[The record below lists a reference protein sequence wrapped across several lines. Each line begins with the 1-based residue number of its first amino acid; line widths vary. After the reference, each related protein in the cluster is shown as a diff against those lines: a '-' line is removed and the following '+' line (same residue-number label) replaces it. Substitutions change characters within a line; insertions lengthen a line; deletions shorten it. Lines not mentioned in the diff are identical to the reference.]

1 MVFLPEARSLAKWM
15 FEHAELA
22 SMHISYVSPD
32 VDLRLT
38 TDDHR
43 SSTTSSPRPRSHLQ
57 TVMGCRTRVASWFG
71 FGPPRSSFVQRA
83 ARPESLSYADGVTAQ
98 AVSALLAALLILAIG
113 VSVLFRSRKDR
124 MYTSFAAFTF
134 VVSAWHLCTFID
146 VTTESPVMKWLSL
159 WAAATIPPT
168 AIRFFRIFL
177 AQPSIGGPK
186 RGPRVTLAWTLVAY
200 GGLIY
205 SAIVQPIHEK
215 NWFTFPFGIYVFG
228 GLYRCVYDLYM
239 QYRATKKK
247 VERTRIGYLAL
258 GGFVAVTLTLTEL
271 LPRFDIEWPSSVGN
285 VLGILYLYFLSQTLF
300 RNRLIDINELLGKM
314 AVLGTL
320 VVLLWA
326 VYGFLLYWIGA
337 GQKGLYLINA
347 LVASFVI
354 LILFEPVRSWLE
366 NGINRWLLRQ
376 RTELRGRIESVRR
389 ELPGVVDVPDMV
401 VKIIT
406 ALEESR
412 RVTDGSVYLLD
423 ADGAGFDRAGYVGQ
437 APPERL
443 DANAER
449 ALLDRVRGGHLD
461 KDQLHRELGEL
472 TSPADA
478 ETKRPALIALQGR
491 VDELHAGLIFPLL
504 GSAETEQG
512 PWLLG
517 LFCVRDDRTESAF
530 DVDDIDTFRQLAI
543 GAARVIESSQV
554 YERVKERDR
563 LAALGEMSAG
573 LAHEIRNPLGA
584 IKGAAQ
590 LLITADNKPA
600 GSATET
606 AELLEIIVEEA
617 NRLNNVV
624 TRFLDYARAERP
636 GREGAGKVD
645 LNQILRK
652 TEQLLRQDLP
662 KTNELRVR
670 LDDMLPQIA
679 GDPESLM
686 QVFLNLGQNA
696 LQAMPDGGT
705 LEILTTRR
713 RRSRLGYGQF
723 AEVRFRDTGIGI
735 PRDKLKKL
743 FIPFYT
749 TKQKGTGLGLA
760 ISHRIVNQHGGTI
773 EVRSTLGQ
781 GSTFSV
787 FLPAA
792 EPVPASKVEDIT
804 ETGRLTSLG
813 ALARNDPTPAT
824 TKPAPGSDG
833 VTTAGSV
840 VEPLPPS
847 DSMTDVPVM
856 SDADAK
862 GVG

>member
-1 MVFLPEARSLAKWM
+1 
-15 FEHAELA
+15 
-22 SMHISYVSPD
+22 
-32 VDLRLT
+32 
-38 TDDHR
+38 
-43 SSTTSSPRPRSHLQ
+43 
-57 TVMGCRTRVASWFG
+57 MGV
-71 FGPPRSSFVQRA
+71 
-83 ARPESLSYADGVTAQ
+83 Q

-113 VSVLFRSRKDR
+113 ASVLLRSRSDR
-124 MYTSFAAFTF
+124 VYTSFAAFTF
-134 VVSAWHLCTFID
+134 TVSAWYLCTFIG
-146 VTTESPVMKWLSL
+146 VTISSRVMGWLAL
-159 WAAATIPPT
+159 WSAATIPPV

-186 RGPRVTLAWTLVAY
+186 RGPRVTLAWTLLAY
-200 GGLIY
+200 AGLVV
-205 SAIVQPIHEK
+205 SAIYKPSHGRYLHEARY
-215 NWFTFPFGIYVFG
+215 FLVPFGAYVFG
-228 GLYRCVYDLYM
+228 GLYRCVYDLYI
-239 QYRATKKK
+239 QYRATTKR
-247 VERTRIGYLAL
+247 VERTRVGYLAL
-258 GGFVAVTLTLTEL
+258 GGFVATTLTLTHA
-271 LPRFDIEWPSSVGN
+271 LPQVGVTWLGVAWPAVGN
-285 VLGILYLYFLSQTLF
+285 VLGILYLYFLSQSLF
-300 RNRLIDINELLGKM
+300 RYRLIDLNELLGKM

-320 VVLLWA
+320 VVLWWA
-326 VYGFLLYWIGA
+326 VNGFLLYWIRDTRND
-337 GQKGLYLINA
+337 LYLLNA
-347 LVASFVI
+347 LVVSFVI

-376 RTELRGRIESVRR
+376 RTELRGRIDAVRR

-401 VKIIT
+401 QRITT

-412 RVTDGSVYLLD
+412 RVTDASIYLLD
-423 ADGAGFDRAGYVGQ
+423 ADGAGYDRASYIGQ
-437 APPERL
+437 APPDRL

-449 ALLDRVRGGHLD
+449 PLLERVRGGYLD
-461 KDQLHRELGEL
+461 HDQLVSGAEELAAG
-472 TSPADA
+472 PQA
-478 ETKRPALIALQGR
+478 ETKRVPVVALLGR
-491 VDELHAGLIFPLL
+491 LDELRAGVIFPLL

-517 LFCVRDDRTESAF
+517 LICMRDDRTENAF
-530 DVDDIDTFRQLAI
+530 DGDDLDTFRQLANA
-543 GAARVIESSQV
+543 AARVIESSQA

-563 LAALGEMSAG
+563 LAALGEMAAG

-590 LLITADNKPA
+590 LLITADGAAPPA
-600 GSATET
+600 SSSATET

-624 TRFLDYARAERP
+624 TRFLDYARSERP

-645 LNQILRK
+645 LNHVVRK
-652 TEQLLRQDLP
+652 TVQLLQQDLQ
-662 KTNELRVR
+662 KSIEVRVR
-670 LDDMLPQIA
+670 IDEMLPPIA

-760 ISHRIVNQHGGTI
+760 ISHRIINQHGGTI

-792 EPVPASKVEDIT
+792 EPIAAGDIKDIT
-804 ETGRLTSLG
+804 ETGGLRQLKAVDRTEPAPASAAAAVSTVGKQVESISPEDSL
-813 ALARNDPTPAT
+813 AEVLAIKAPSAPAGEVAPPAT
-824 TKPAPGSDG
+824 GEPAVTSVGPGE
-833 VTTAGSV
+833 A
-840 VEPLPPS
+840 
-847 DSMTDVPVM
+847 
-856 SDADAK
+856 AR
-862 GVG
+862 

>member
-1 MVFLPEARSLAKWM
+1 VENN
-15 FEHAELA
+15 
-22 SMHISYVSPD
+22 
-32 VDLRLT
+32 
-38 TDDHR
+38 
-43 SSTTSSPRPRSHLQ
+43 
-57 TVMGCRTRVASWFG
+57 
-71 FGPPRSSFVQRA
+71 
-83 ARPESLSYADGVTAQ
+83 AQ

-113 VSVLFRSRKDR
+113 TSVLLRSRSDR
-124 MYTSFAAFTF
+124 MYTSFAAFSFT
-134 VVSAWHLCTFID
+134 VSAWHLCTSISTA
-146 VTTESPVMKWLSL
+146 TTSPVMHWLAM

-177 AQPSIGGPK
+177 SQPSIGGPK
-186 RGPRVTLAWTLVAY
+186 RGPRVTLAWTLLAY
-200 GGLIY
+200 AGLVV
-205 SAIVQPIHEK
+205 SAIYKPGVRPIHDK
-215 NWFTFPFGIYVFG
+215 LYFQVPFVVYVFG
-228 GLYRCVYDLYM
+228 GLYRCVLDLYI
-239 QYRATKKK
+239 QYRATTKR
-247 VERTRIGYLAL
+247 VERTRVGYLAL
-258 GGFVAVTLTLTEL
+258 GGFVAITLTLTGTL
-271 LPRFDIEWPSSVGN
+271 RLGVTWLAVGN

-300 RNRLIDINELLGKM
+300 RYRLIDLNELVGKM

-326 VYGFLLYWIGA
+326 VNSFLLYWVGNGSAAGA
-337 GQKGLYLINA
+337 NASGKDFYLLNA

-366 NGINRWLLRQ
+366 TGINRWLLRQ
-376 RTELRGRIESVRR
+376 RTELRGRLDVVRR
-389 ELPGVVDVPDMV
+389 ELPGVVDVADMV
-401 VKIIT
+401 QRITT

-412 RVTDGSVYLLD
+412 RVTDASVYLLD
-423 ADGAGFDRAGYVGQ
+423 ADGAGFDRAGFIGR

-443 DANAER
+443 DASAER
-449 ALLDRVRGGHLD
+449 LILDRVRGGFLD
-461 KDQLHRELGEL
+461 KDQLAHELEDL
-472 TSPADA
+472 AATTQPEA
-478 ETKRPALIALQGR
+478 RRVPVLALQTR
-491 VDELHAGLIFPLL
+491 LDELHAGVIFPLL

-517 LFCVRDDRTESAF
+517 LFCVCDDRTESAF
-530 DVDDIDTFRQLAI
+530 DTDDLDTFRQLAA
-543 GAARVIESSQV
+543 GAARVIESSQA

-563 LAALGEMSAG
+563 LAALGEMAAG

-590 LLITADNKPA
+590 LLITDGASSEVAASAPVS
-600 GSATET
+600 SATEMV
-606 AELLEIIVEEA
+606 ELLDIIVEEA

-645 LNQILRK
+645 LNQVVRK
-652 TEQLLRQDLP
+652 TVQLLQQELP
-662 KTNELRVR
+662 KAIELRVR
-670 LDDMLPQIA
+670 IDEMLPPIA

-696 LQAMPDGGT
+696 LHAMPDGGT

-735 PRDKLKKL
+735 PRDRLKKL

-760 ISHRIVNQHGGTI
+760 ISHRIINQHGGTI

-792 EPVPASKVEDIT
+792 EPVSTSEVSDIT
-804 ETGRLTSLG
+804 ETGGLRPIKPAERG
-813 ALARNDPTPAT
+813 DATPA
-824 TKPAPGSDG
+824 AAGPGAIATVGPQIESI
-833 VTTAGSV
+833 
-840 VEPLPPS
+840 PPG
-847 DSMTDVPVM
+847 DSGADVPAAVEATAEAPV
-856 SDADAK
+856 ADAASATEAAS
-862 GVG
+862 

>member
-1 MVFLPEARSLAKWM
+1 MNAQD
-15 FEHAELA
+15 
-22 SMHISYVSPD
+22 VS
-32 VDLRLT
+32 
-38 TDDHR
+38 
-43 SSTTSSPRPRSHLQ
+43 
-57 TVMGCRTRVASWFG
+57 
-71 FGPPRSSFVQRA
+71 
-83 ARPESLSYADGVTAQ
+83 E
-98 AVSALLAALLILAIG
+98 LLAALLILAIG
-113 VSVLFRSRKDR
+113 ASVLLRSRSDR

-134 VVSAWHLCTFID
+134 TVSAWHLCTFIAAA
-146 VTTESPVMKWLSL
+146 TSSPVMRWLAL

-186 RGPRVTLAWTLVAY
+186 RGPRVTFAWTLLAY
-200 GGLIY
+200 AGLIY
-205 SAIVQPIHEK
+205 SALQPIHDK
-215 NWFTFPFGIYVFG
+215 IWFLVPFGVYVFG
-228 GLYRCVYDLYM
+228 GLYRCVYDMYM
-239 QYRATKKK
+239 QYRATTKR
-247 VERTRIGYLAL
+247 VERTRVGYLAL
-258 GGFVAVTLTLTEL
+258 GGFVATTLTLTDV
-271 LPRFDIEWPSSVGN
+271 LPFEVEWPAVGN

-300 RNRLIDINELLGKM
+300 RYRLIDLNELLGKM
-314 AVLGTL
+314 AVLVTL
-320 VVLLWA
+320 VILLWA
-326 VYGFLLYWIGA
+326 VYGFLLYWIGSGSSIGGGHVIGEPA
-337 GQKGLYLINA
+337 GGSQKGLYLLNA

-376 RTELRGRIESVRR
+376 RTELRGRIEAVRR
-389 ELPGVVDVPDMV
+389 ELPGVVDVADMV
-401 VKIIT
+401 QRIIT

-412 RVTDGSVYLLD
+412 RATDASIYLLD
-423 ADGAGFDRAGYVGQ
+423 ADGAGFDRAGYIGRV
-437 APPERL
+437 PPERL

-449 ALLDRVRGGHLD
+449 VLLDRVRAGHIEKEL
-461 KDQLHRELGEL
+461 LARELDEL
-472 TSPADA
+472 VAAPENESRQA
-478 ETKRPALIALQGR
+478 ALIALKTR
-491 VDELHAGLIFPLL
+491 LDELHAGLILPVY

-517 LFCVRDDRTESAF
+517 LFCIRDDRTPFAF
-530 DVDDIDTFRQLAI
+530 DADDIDTFRQLAI
-543 GAARVIESSQV
+543 AAARVIESSQA

-563 LAALGEMSAG
+563 LAALGEMAAG

-590 LLITADNKPA
+590 LLITADGRPA
-600 GSATET
+600 SGADA
-606 AELLEIIVEEA
+606 AEFLEIIVEEA

-624 TRFLDYARAERP
+624 TRFLDYARLERP
-636 GREGAGKVD
+636 GREGAAKVD
-645 LNQILRK
+645 LNTVVRK
-652 TEQLLRQDLP
+652 TEQLLRQELAR
-662 KTNELRVR
+662 NVELRVR
-670 LDDMLPQIA
+670 LDDQLPQIA

-773 EVRSTLGQ
+773 EVRSTIGQ

-792 EPVPASKVEDIT
+792 EPVPVSNIEDIT
-804 ETGRLTSLG
+804 ETGRLTSYNV
-813 ALARNDPTPAT
+813 LARDPASSSGIRAAAAAPAADSSGVPSEAAGTPASSRGPSASEAT
-824 TKPAPGSDG
+824 ASASAASGAARRAASPSG
-833 VTTAGSV
+833 AGS
-840 VEPLPPS
+840 
-847 DSMTDVPVM
+847 TT
-856 SDADAK
+856 
-862 GVG
+862 

>member
-1 MVFLPEARSLAKWM
+1 M
-15 FEHAELA
+15 
-22 SMHISYVSPD
+22 D
-32 VDLRLT
+32 VQ
-38 TDDHR
+38 
-43 SSTTSSPRPRSHLQ
+43 P
-57 TVMGCRTRVASWFG
+57 
-71 FGPPRSSFVQRA
+71 
-83 ARPESLSYADGVTAQ
+83 
-98 AVSALLAALLILAIG
+98 VSALLASLLILAIG
-113 VSVLFRSRKDR
+113 ASVLLRSRSDR

-134 VVSAWHLCTFID
+134 TVSAWHLCTFID
-146 VTTESPVMKWLSL
+146 AATNSPVMRWLAL
-159 WAAATIPPT
+159 WAAATVPPT

-186 RGPRVTLAWTLVAY
+186 RGPRVTLAWTLLAY
-200 GGLIY
+200 AGLIV
-205 SAIVQPIHEK
+205 SAIYKPIHDRSY
-215 NWFTFPFGIYVFG
+215 FLIPFGVYVFG
-228 GLYRCVYDLYM
+228 GLYRCVYDLYI
-239 QYRATKKK
+239 QYRATTKR
-247 VERTRIGYLAL
+247 VERTRVGYLAL
-258 GGFVAVTLTLTEL
+258 GGFVATTLTLTDA
-271 LPRFDIEWPSSVGN
+271 LPRLGVAWPAVGN

-300 RNRLIDINELLGKM
+300 RYRLIDLNELLGKM

-326 VYGFLLYWIGA
+326 VYGFLLYWIGG
-337 GQKGLYLINA
+337 GQKGLYLLNA

-376 RTELRGRIESVRR
+376 RTELRGRIDTVRR

-401 VKIIT
+401 QRITT

-412 RVTDGSVYLLD
+412 RVTDASVYLLD
-423 ADGAGFDRAGYVGQ
+423 PDGAGFDRAGYIGQ

-449 ALLDRVRGGHLD
+449 PLLDRARAAYLD
-461 KDQLHRELGEL
+461 KDQLVREAEELAAAPESEAKRVPVVALLGRL
-472 TSPADA
+472 
-478 ETKRPALIALQGR
+478 
-491 VDELHAGLIFPLL
+491 DELRAGVIFPLL

-517 LFCVRDDRTESAF
+517 LLCIRDDRTENAF
-530 DVDDIDTFRQLAI
+530 DSDDLDAFRQLAS
-543 GAARVIESSQV
+543 GAARVIESSQA

-563 LAALGEMSAG
+563 LAALGEMAAG

-590 LLITADNKPA
+590 LLITSDGAPPA
-600 GSATET
+600 AAPGET

-624 TRFLDYARAERP
+624 TRFLDYARSERP
-636 GREGAGKVD
+636 GREGAGMVD
-645 LNQILRK
+645 LNQVVRK
-652 TEQLLRQDLP
+652 TVQLLQQDLHRSI
-662 KTNELRVR
+662 EVRVR
-670 LDDMLPQIA
+670 IDEMLPSIA

-760 ISHRIVNQHGGTI
+760 ISHRIINQHGGTI

-792 EPVPASKVEDIT
+792 EPVPAAEIKDIT
-804 ETGRLTSLG
+804 ETGGLRPIKAVERG
-813 ALARNDPTPAT
+813 DATPAAVAT
-824 TKPAPGSDG
+824 SGKQVESIPPGDSGAAPAIGEPG
-833 VTTAGSV
+833 A
-840 VEPLPPS
+840 PQ
-847 DSMTDVPVM
+847 
-856 SDADAK
+856 DA
-862 GVG
+862 VG